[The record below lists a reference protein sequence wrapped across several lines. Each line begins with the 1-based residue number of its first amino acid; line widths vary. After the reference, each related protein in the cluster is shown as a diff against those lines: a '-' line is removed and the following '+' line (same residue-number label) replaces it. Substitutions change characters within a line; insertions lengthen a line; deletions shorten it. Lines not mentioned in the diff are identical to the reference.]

1 MKRKK
6 KTIGSGYERFVE
18 NVIIKEENKEKTMQG
33 SIIVINDFAIPQ
45 LDRKRTLR
53 IYLPP
58 GYDTSGKQYPV
69 LYMHDAQNIYGG
81 KNGLGGNPWNVHLE
95 LEALMSQGYEGRIVV
110 GIDNG
115 GMERFSEYSPWP
127 GKDLDALLDIGR
139 MSSLDSDQRGGRG
152 FQYIDFLCN
161 TLKPYIDAHFHT
173 RPDKNDTWICGSS
186 MGGYISLAAGLS
198 RPDIFGHVLCFS
210 GAFWFNEEA
219 MTSYI
224 VHCGVDESM
233 TIYMDIGTD
242 ETSNADRPDFPAI
255 YVETNRRI
263 HDTLRSVGFDENHL
277 KFLVFEGHTHDE
289 KYWQMRF
296 ASALT
301 GSFQ

>member
-1 MKRKK
+1 
-6 KTIGSGYERFVE
+6 
-18 NVIIKEENKEKTMQG
+18 MQG
-33 SIIVINDFAIPQ
+33 TILVIDDFVIPQ

-58 GYDTSGKQYPV
+58 GYDTSKKEYPV

-95 LEALMSQGYEGRIVV
+95 LEELMRNGFEGMIVV

-127 GKDLDALLDIGR
+127 GKDLERLLDIER
-139 MSSLDSDQRGGRG
+139 MSSLQTGQLGGRG
-152 FQYIDFLCN
+152 FQYIDFLCD
-161 TLKPYIDAHFHT
+161 TLKPYIDEHFNT
-173 RPDKNDTWICGSS
+173 RPDKKDTWIGGSS

-219 MTSYI
+219 MKTHI
-224 VHCGVDESM
+224 VHSGADESM
-233 TIYMDIGTD
+233 TIYMDIGTN
-242 ETSNADRPDFPAI
+242 ETSNANRPDFPEI
-255 YVETNRRI
+255 YVETNRRVVE
-263 HDTLRSVGFDENHL
+263 TLRIVGFDENHL

>member
-6 KTIGSGYERFVE
+6 KTIGLGYERFLE
-18 NVIIKEENKEKTMQG
+18 NVIIKGENKEKIMIGT
-33 SIIVINDFAIPQ
+33 ILVIDDFTIPQ

-58 GYDTSGKQYPV
+58 GYETSGKPYPV

-95 LEALMSQGYEGRIVV
+95 LEALMRQGFEGMIVV

-127 GKDLDALLDIGR
+127 GKDLESLLDVGR
-139 MSSLDSDQRGGRG
+139 MSSLHFDQLGGRG
-152 FQYIDFLCN
+152 FRYIDFLCD
-161 TLKPYIDAHFHT
+161 TLKPYIDERFNT
-173 RPDKNDTWICGSS
+173 RPDKNDTWIGGSS

-198 RPDIFGHVLCFS
+198 RPDVFGHVLCFS

-219 MTSYI
+219 MKSYI
-224 VHCGVDESM
+224 VHRGADESM
-233 TIYMDIGTD
+233 TIYMDIGTN

-255 YVETNRRI
+255 YVETNRRVYE
-263 HDTLRSVGFDENHL
+263 TLRNVGFDENHL

-301 GSFQ
+301 ESFQ